1 MTQVGKVYLV
11 GAGPG
16 DPGLITVKGV
26 ECIRQADVVLYDYL
40 VNETLLQ
47 LAPAEC
53 KRISVGKRKRAH
65 TIPQGEIND
74 LLVKLAR
81 EGKTVVRLKGGDPF
95 VFGRGGEEALTL
107 AENDVPFEIVPGVT
121 AGAAAAAYAGIP
133 LTRRGLSSSVVL
145 VTGHE
150 DPTKETTS
158 VDWHKIAAADTIVI
172 YMGRS
177 NLPAI
182 VDSLLG
188 GGMSPDKP
196 AAAIQWGTTAS
207 QRTVTG
213 NLGNIVERCSK
224 EKIEAPAIVVVGD
237 VVTLRDKLNWFEGKP
252 LFGKRIM
259 ITRDRSQAKRTS
271 AELERYGA
279 EVIEFPTIR
288 IMPLADYAELDAEI
302 AKLGSYDWAVFTS
315 ANGVRH
321 FFARL
326 DQLGLDTRAFADVK
340 VCAVGPATAEEA
352 KLHGLLVDC
361 IPQQYTTESIADE
374 LARVDPEI
382 SKKKVL
388 LPRADIATDAL
399 TRRLDE
405 IGADATE
412 VDVYRVVPEE
422 DVPQRAA
429 DALSDGQVDIVLFTS
444 SSTARNFAR
453 LTADAGITVHPNVKF
468 ASIGPVTTRT
478 AEEIGYKICC
488 EAEQHTIPCLIQ
500 TIISSLPRS

>member
-1 MTQVGKVYLV
+1 MTPVGKVYLV

-26 ECIRQADVVLYDYL
+26 ECLKQADVVLYDHL

-47 LAPAEC
+47 LAPENC
-53 KRISVGKRKRAH
+53 DRIRVGKRKKAH
-65 TIPQGEIND
+65 TIPQDEINN

-107 AENDVPFEIVPGVT
+107 ADNGVPFEVVPGVT
-121 AGAAAAAYAGIP
+121 AGSAAATYAGIP

-150 DPTKETTS
+150 DPTKEAVS
-158 VDWHKIAAADTIVI
+158 VNWHEIAAADTIVI

-177 NLPAI
+177 NLAAI
-182 VDSLLG
+182 VDSLMS
-188 GGMSPDKP
+188 GGMTADKP

-213 NLGNIVERCSK
+213 NLGNIVEQCSK
-224 EKIEAPAIVVVGD
+224 ESIEAPAIVLVGD
-237 VVTLRDKLNWFEGKP
+237 VVTLRDKLSWFEGKP

-259 ITRDRSQAKRTS
+259 ITRDRAQAKRTS

-279 EVIEFPTIR
+279 EVIAFPTIR
-288 IMPLADYAELDAEI
+288 ILPLADYAELDAEI
-302 AKLGSYDWAVFTS
+302 ARLGSYDWTVFTS

-326 DQLGLDTRAFADVK
+326 DKLGLDTRAFAGVK

-361 IPQQYTTESIADE
+361 IPQQYTTESLADE
-374 LARVDPEI
+374 LARVDPDI
-382 SKKKVL
+382 SKNKVL
-388 LPRADIATDAL
+388 LPRADIATDVLA
-399 TRRLDE
+399 RRLNE

-422 DVPQRAA
+422 EVPELAA
-429 DALSDGQVDIVLFTS
+429 EALREGQVDIVLFTS

-468 ASIGPVTTRT
+468 ASIGPVTTSS
-478 AEEIGYKICC
+478 AVEIGYNICC

-500 TIISSLPRS
+500 TVISSLQQS